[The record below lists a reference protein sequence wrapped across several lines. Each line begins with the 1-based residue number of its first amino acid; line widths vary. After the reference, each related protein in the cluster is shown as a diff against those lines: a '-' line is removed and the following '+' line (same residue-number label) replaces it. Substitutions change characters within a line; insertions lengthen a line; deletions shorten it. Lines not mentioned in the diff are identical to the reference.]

1 MNENERREIQEAI
14 AAADDALLHLG
25 EAKKALGKARNWGIF
40 DILGGGSVVGLAIHK
55 VSMIRGELVNR
66 LNG

>member
-14 AAADDALLHLG
+14 AAADDA
-25 EAKKALGKARNWGIF
+25 
-40 DILGGGSVVGLAIHK
+40 IHK

-66 LNG
+66 FNG